1 MPSLCTK
8 AARGALETHTHR
20 HTQRYTHCSHQHTRT
35 LPIAETPQESE
46 RAQRAQRVRARA
58 PTWRRGKEKSQPT
71 NEKFSQEILIFCFIR
86 DAHTHAYRLRDAR
99 VLVCVCV
106 RAAHTPLCRAVL
118 RVCVCETK
126 LCPPSDCAAAAIAKR
141 KLTERRHRFL
151 ISIYT
156 HTRTGCMCV
165 LDRVYSIYLWAI
177 S

>member
-1 MPSLCTK
+1 MYKSCERR
-8 AARGALETHTHR
+8 AGNTHT
-20 HTQRYTHCSHQHTRT
+20 QQQTHCSHQHTRT

-99 VLVCVCV
+99 VLVCVW
-106 RAAHTPLCRAVL
+106 AAHTPLCRAVL
-118 RVCVCETK
+118 RVCVCCVCKTK

-156 HTRTGCMCV
+156 HTHTHSHGVYVCV
-165 LDRVYSIYLWAI
+165 VLGRVYSIYLWAI